1 MSPNE
6 FNQNCNLIIVE
17 NFPSDV
23 YIDKYELAG
32 DIYSQYYKFLIK
44 TNASVDVEKAKWESE
59 SFDLYLYL
67 NSFKEILCDKNLIS
81 KSSSLKISD
90 DNVCYFNLKLPF
102 HLRYH
107 TDLNETEVKFHL
119 NDPKILAN
127 CVATNFKKNSI
138 SLPCDTLTST
148 SECSWNELF
157 FTKVI

>member
-6 FNQNCNLIIVE
+6 FNKNCNLIIVE

-23 YIDKYELAG
+23 YVDKYELAG

-44 TNASVDVEKAKWESE
+44 TNESVDVEKAKWESE

-67 NSFKEILCDKNLIS
+67 NSFKEILCDKNQIS

-90 DNVCYFNLKLPF
+90 DNVCYLNLKLPF

-107 TDLNETEVKFHL
+107 ADLNETEVKFHL

-127 CVATNFKKNSI
+127 CVATNLNKNSI
-138 SLPCDTLTST
+138 SLPCDTQTNISV
-148 SECSWNELF
+148 CSWNELF